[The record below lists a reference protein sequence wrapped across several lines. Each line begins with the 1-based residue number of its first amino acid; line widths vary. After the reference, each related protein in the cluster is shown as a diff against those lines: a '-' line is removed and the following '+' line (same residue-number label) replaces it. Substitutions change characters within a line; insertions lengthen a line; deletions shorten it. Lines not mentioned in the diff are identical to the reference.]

1 MKKKVV
7 MTFGTFDMFHPGHRY
22 YLSEARKYGDILI
35 VVVALDAT
43 VERLKWKT
51 PRESENVRLHNIQQ
65 SWLVDEVVLGTS
77 DNHYQI
83 VLDKK
88 PDVLFFGYDQKSF
101 NDERLT
107 KFLKEHNLSPKIIV
121 GHPFEP
127 EKWKSS
133 KL

>member
-1 MKKKVV
+1 
-7 MTFGTFDMFHPGHRY
+7 
-22 YLSEARKYGDILI
+22 
-35 VVVALDAT
+35 
-43 VERLKWKT
+43 
-51 PRESENVRLHNIQQ
+51 
-65 SWLVDEVVLGTS
+65 LGTS